1 LISCLGLFGLASF
14 TAEKRVK
21 EISVRKVLGATTGQ
35 IIGLLSQDFIKLILV
50 SILIASPLAWWA
62 MNIWLDG
69 FAYRVEI
76 HWWMFVLAGVLT
88 IAIAML
94 TVGWQ
99 AARAAMANPV
109 DSLRNE

>member
-1 LISCLGLFGLASF
+1 
-14 TAEKRVK
+14 
-21 EISVRKVLGATTGQ
+21 LGATTGQ